1 MMMPGLG
8 MRDDRPT
15 RSRRRSAGGGRLL
28 CRFVHD
34 GSGSTAIE
42 FSFLAIPFALLLF
55 AILESCI
62 SFAAQQVLANATDDI
77 ARQVRTGQ
85 LRAADLDETKLRDM
99 ICDRLEVVVT
109 SGCPGLAVDLRVV
122 DTFQQAAG
130 LGIPWNASKTDIVE
144 DFKVDPGPTLSKN
157 VLRVFYR
164 WPIITN
170 FMAKSMANLPD
181 NKTLH
186 FSMAAWQ
193 NEPF

>member
-1 MMMPGLG
+1 
-8 MRDDRPT
+8 MRDDRST
-15 RSRRRSAGGGRLL
+15 KSRRRSAGRTRLL
-28 CRFVHD
+28 SRFVRD
-34 GSGSTAIE
+34 GSGSAAVE
-42 FSFLAIPFALLLF
+42 FSVLAIPFALLVF
-55 AILESCI
+55 AIFESCI
-62 SFAAQQVLANATDDI
+62 SFAAQQVLSNAADDV

-85 LRAADLDETKLRDM
+85 LRAADLDGTKLRDM
-99 ICDRLEVVVT
+99 ICERLEVVVT
-109 SGCPGLAVDLRVV
+109 SGCPGLAVDLRAV
-122 DTFQQAAG
+122 DTFQQAAS
-130 LGIPWNASKTDIVE
+130 LGIPWNASRTDIVE